1 MLAQATCC
9 SFHVLHVKATTYTFT
24 SHIASSKRLLSKAK
38 GSHLFSALFFVS
50 VLVLFLGM
58 PTDRRVTDRVVNAHK
73 WRRILRPFS
82 MSVRR
87 SCHVTKS
94 LFALFERRKERERE
108 SARLSADKKTMIKE
122 IKLLLFRFRR
132 CVDILGLDR

>member
-1 MLAQATCC
+1 M
-9 SFHVLHVKATTYTFT
+9 
-24 SHIASSKRLLSKAK
+24 
-38 GSHLFSALFFVS
+38 
-50 VLVLFLGM
+50 
-58 PTDRRVTDRVVNAHK
+58 
-73 WRRILRPFS
+73 
-82 MSVRR
+82 
-87 SCHVTKS
+87 TKS